1 MTRDDEFI
9 GQLEDYLDEFEGMTP
24 LPDAV
29 RDAVRAELR
38 TTRQITTTGPMTY
51 VSMGTNFSVSVR
63 YALVAAAA
71 VIVAVV
77 GINLLAG
84 RGGVGGPTASASPLP
99 SGLAEASPAPTP
111 ETNDV
116 VGGYKL
122 GRHAVTVDGVSFSFN
137 IAVSPPNV
145 ELSQVSGWE
154 PYGKPI
160 GSIHL
165 SKSIQGPQGAE
176 AVIYWTRYPD
186 GAEAHPCAYLAD
198 RTALTSAA
206 DVASVLA
213 AAPGTEL
220 VTAAEDAT
228 VGGYPAKHLVVR
240 VHSLVGCNPG
250 FFYTW
255 TAKTF
260 GALWTET
267 RVGDTIRLWVVDVN
281 GVLLFIGGETT
292 TDTSDGIIS
301 QDKQLTLEHEVQQII
316 NSIRFE

>member
-9 GQLEDYLDEFEGMTP
+9 GHLEDYLDEFEGMTP

-29 RDAVRAELR
+29 RDAIRAELR
-38 TTRQITTTGPMTY
+38 TTRQITTTGPTRY
-51 VSMGTNFSVSVR
+51 VSMGTNISVTVR

-71 VIVAVV
+71 VIVAVI
-77 GINLLAG
+77 GINLLVG
-84 RGGVGGPTASASPLP
+84 RGGVGGPTASGSPLP
-99 SGLAEASPAPTP
+99 SGSSQASPVPSS
-111 ETNDV
+111 ETDAFL
-116 VGGYKL
+116 GGYKL

-137 IAVSPPNV
+137 I
-145 ELSQVSGWE
+145 ETTGRQFDVSGWE
-154 PYGKPI
+154 PYPDEPL

-176 AVIYWTRYPD
+176 AVIYWARYPD
-186 GAEAHPCAYLAD
+186 GAEAHPCGSLAD
-198 RTALTSAA
+198 PTLPTSAA

-220 VTAAEDAT
+220 VTAPEDVT
-228 VGGYPAKHLVVR
+228 VGGHPAKHLVVR

-255 TAKTF
+255 KAKVM

-267 RVGDTIRLWVVDVN
+267 RVGDIIRVWVVDVN

-292 TDTSDGIIS
+292 TDTSVGQIS
-301 QDKQLTLEHEVQQII
+301 QEKEATLDGEIQRIVD
-316 NSIRFE
+316 SIRLE